1 MHLICVHSTIK
12 QGLIAR
18 LSPRPSTIVN
28 DDSRNTISLVCDL
41 PGSVLVISSPRTSR
55 MPITFGSVG
64 DIISIS
70 LLVKDAMKAL
80 DVSRGSG
87 GEYQG
92 VIREL

>member
-1 MHLICVHSTIK
+1 
-12 QGLIAR
+12 
-18 LSPRPSTIVN
+18 
-28 DDSRNTISLVCDL
+28 L
-41 PGSVLVISSPRTSR
+41 PGSVLVISSPPTSR

-80 DVSRGSG
+80 DDSRGSG